1 MLGSPAALATAT
13 RTIVIQPDTSYVN
26 VTGGEIIRFDV
37 GARSFAWNFNGQRS
51 SFDLAKVA
59 PASVLTRKVT
69 AYVAPN
75 PMYPR
80 RN

>member
-1 MLGSPAALATAT
+1 MTDTTIPGATSLSGAT
-13 RTIVIQPDTSYVN
+13 SLP
-26 VTGGEIIRFDV
+26 
-37 GARSFAWNFNGQRS
+37 
-51 SFDLAKVA
+51 
-59 PASVLTRKVT
+59 VLTRKVT